1 MINAMA
7 CSTSPES
14 PSLSGATMAFLHRG
28 VITPGRY
35 QVSALELYVE
45 PDMGVQDQSQIQR

>member
-7 CSTSPES
+7 CSTSSES